1 MREDKHMDRLTAA
14 EIEALHE
21 ALDDEYHAWASYDQV
36 ISDFGPVR
44 PFVPIRDAE
53 ARHAQAL
60 SDLFVRYGLPVP
72 ANTWSGRVARHASV
86 QAACEAAV
94 AAEVANAGMYDR
106 LLATTQRPD
115 IQGVLHRLQQA
126 SQQRHL
132 PAFQRCAQRGTAGCG
147 AGRLRQRRGA
157 PP

>member
-1 MREDKHMDRLTAA
+1 MNTLTAA
-14 EIEALHE
+14 EVQTLHE
-21 ALDDEYHAWASYDQV
+21 AMDDEYHAWASYDQV

-44 PFVPIRDAE
+44 PFAPIRDAE
-53 ARHAQAL
+53 ARHALAL

-72 ANTWSGRVARHASV
+72 ANTWHGRVARHASL

-94 AAEVANAGMYDR
+94 AAEVANAEMYER
-106 LLATTQRPD
+106 LLATTERPD
-115 IQGVLHRLQQA
+115 ILAVLRKLQQA

-132 PAFQRCAQRGTAGCG
+132 PAFQRCARRGGGGRG
-147 AGRLRQRRGA
+147 AGRRHQGRGA

>member
-1 MREDKHMDRLTAA
+1 MNMDRLTAA

-21 ALDDEYHAWASYDQV
+21 ALDDEYQAWASYDRV

-44 PFVPIRDAE
+44 PFVPIREAE

-72 ANTWSGRVARHASV
+72 VNTWRGRVARHASL

-94 AAEVANAGMYDR
+94 AAEVANAGMYER
-106 LLATTQRPD
+106 LLSATQRPD
-115 IQGVLHRLQQA
+115 ILAVLRRLQQA

-132 PAFQRCAQRGTAGCG
+132 PAFQRCAQRGADGCG
-147 AGRLRQRRGA
+147 SGRLRRRAGGQ
-157 PP
+157 P

>member
-1 MREDKHMDRLTAA
+1 MDTLTAA
-14 EIEALHE
+14 EVQALHE

-44 PFVPIRDAE
+44 PFVPIREAE

-72 ANTWSGRVARHASV
+72 ANTWRGRVARHASL
-86 QAACEAAV
+86 QAACEAAL
-94 AAEVANAGMYDR
+94 AAEVANAGMYER
-106 LLATTQRPD
+106 LLAATQRPD
-115 IQGVLHRLQQA
+115 ILAVLRRLQQA

-132 PAFQRCAQRGTAGCG
+132 PAVQRCAQRGADGCG
-147 AGRLRQRRGA
+147 SGRMRWRA
-157 PP
+157 PL

>member
-1 MREDKHMDRLTAA
+1 MDTLTV
-14 EIEALHE
+14 EEVRALQE

-44 PFVPIRDAE
+44 PFVHIRDAE
-53 ARHAQAL
+53 ARHALAL
-60 SDLFVRYGLPVP
+60 SDLFVRYGQPLP
-72 ANTWSGRVARHASV
+72 ANTWRGRVARHASL

-94 AAEVANAGMYDR
+94 AAEVANAEMYER
-106 LLATTQRPD
+106 LLASTQRPD
-115 IQGVLHRLQQA
+115 IQAVLRKLQQA

-132 PAFQRCAQRGTAGCG
+132 PAFQRCAQRGPGGCG
-147 AGRLRQRRGA
+147 AGRRRRGA

>member
-1 MREDKHMDRLTAA
+1 MDTLTV
-14 EIEALHE
+14 EEVRALQE

-44 PFVPIRDAE
+44 PFVHIRDAE
-53 ARHAQAL
+53 ARHALAL
-60 SDLFVRYGLPVP
+60 SDLFVRYGQPLP
-72 ANTWSGRVARHASV
+72 ANTWRGRVARHASL

-94 AAEVANAGMYDR
+94 AAEVANAEMYER
-106 LLATTQRPD
+106 LLASTQRPD
-115 IQGVLHRLQQA
+115 IQAVLRKLQQA

-132 PAFQRCAQRGTAGCG
+132 PAFQRCAQRGGGGRG
-147 AGRLRQRRGA
+147 AGRRHQGRGA